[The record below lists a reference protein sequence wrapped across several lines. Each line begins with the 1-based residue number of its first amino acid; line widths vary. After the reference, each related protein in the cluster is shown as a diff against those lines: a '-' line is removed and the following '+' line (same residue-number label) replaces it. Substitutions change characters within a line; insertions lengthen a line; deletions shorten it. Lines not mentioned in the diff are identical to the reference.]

1 MLRELR
7 AGNPSAMTLDGT
19 RTWLLGERQLV
30 IIDPGPAL
38 DAHVQAI
45 EQSAESAE
53 IVTILLT
60 HDHPD
65 HAEAAAPLEARLDAQ
80 ICAMVRGTLADQ
92 MEIPTDAGP
101 LIALHTPGHTPDHFA
116 FHWPER
122 RAVFCGDLMMGGLDT
137 ALVAPP
143 EGDLFD
149 YIASLERLRAAQP
162 EIIYPAHGDPI
173 RDPIEAIDRYLAH
186 RTARLYQVLHAIEA
200 GARSMNDVAVSVYGG
215 TVPDSLRDAA
225 RGAAKAYLDYLERS
239 GLIRK
244 RDDGT
249 WQVSLS

>member
-1 MLRELR
+1 
-7 AGNPSAMTLDGT
+7 MTLDGT
-19 RTWLLGERQLV
+19 RTWLLGERHLV
-30 IIDPGPAL
+30 VIDPGPAL
-38 DAHVQAI
+38 AAHVQAI
-45 EQSAESAE
+45 VQSAERAE
-53 IVTILLT
+53 TTTILLT

-65 HAEAAAPLEARLDAQ
+65 HADAAAPLEAKLNAQ
-80 ICAMVRGTLADQ
+80 VRAMVRGTLVDR

-116 FHWPER
+116 FHWPGG
-122 RAVFCGDLMMGGLDT
+122 RALFCGDLMMGGLDT
-137 ALVAPP
+137 ALVALP

-149 YIASLERLRAAQP
+149 YLASLERLRAAQP
-162 EIIYPAHGDPI
+162 QIIYPAHGDPI
-173 RDPIEAIDRYLAH
+173 RDPVQAIDRYRAH
-186 RTARLYQVLHAIEA
+186 RTTRLYQVQQALEA
-200 GARSMNDVAVSVYGG
+200 GARSVNDVADSVYGG

-225 RGAAKAYLDYLERS
+225 TGAAKAYLAYLERS